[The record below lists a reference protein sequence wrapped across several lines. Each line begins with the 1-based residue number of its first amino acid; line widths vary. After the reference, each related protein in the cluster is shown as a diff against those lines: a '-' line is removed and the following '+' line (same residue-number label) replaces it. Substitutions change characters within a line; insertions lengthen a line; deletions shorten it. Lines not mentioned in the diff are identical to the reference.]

1 MIPCPFEQPVI
12 FRNKGPFTVR
22 FVPHDKTSVTAF
34 PGRTSVSVTVRI
46 HLPSVHTA
54 AFNLGFSFVVFLPG
68 LVPPVLPSVVFAYA
82 TECLHLVIIKAK
94 ESAVTK
100 RKNVLLKCLF
110 LIGRKYHSSYI

>member
-1 MIPCPFEQPVI
+1 MIPCPFERPVI

-68 LVPPVLPSVVFAYA
+68 LVPKTVCLAIPCFLLWYFYPV
-82 TECLHLVIIKAK
+82 
-94 ESAVTK
+94 
-100 RKNVLLKCLF
+100 
-110 LIGRKYHSSYI
+110 